1 MSINNL
7 KEHTQLFTYLYTDEE
22 LNSFIDEVL
31 SNIKREQNSKIND
44 EIDEFDKLILKD
56 LTNRE
61 ISFEQFVSNYT
72 KQLLKDSKKNANEK
86 IYILSK
92 IISVSD
98 IGLEDEEIEKIL
110 EDNSRLKDLIT
121 SLNSE
126 EKEQILDLCVNMTPF
141 FEFFKAE
148 EEEQV
153 NDISDEYPLDDQT
166 KLYFNEIAKI
176 PLLTA
181 EEEIEYARKAKNGD
195 EEAKEKLIESNLRLV
210 ASIAKKYI
218 RNGIQYLDLIQ
229 DGNIGLMKAVE
240 KFDPE
245 RGFKFST
252 YATWWIRQSITRSI
266 ADKMNNIRKPVHLVE
281 KNNKI
286 NKAKG
291 ELEQILGRIPTI
303 EEISKE
309 TGFSESELIRIEET
323 FQEMISLDTYIGEDK
338 DSTIGDF
345 IPDEENMTPEDKAT
359 FESLKEELEKSIDEL
374 SPREGKIIRQRYGF
388 YGETPKTLEEIGN
401 ELGITRERVRQIE
414 NKAMRKLEKNIKIKH
429 LNKND
434 DGYENVTMY
443 IDKDLPLKRIL
454 LKVYYEEA
462 IPYICKTLPENI
474 IAKLKFY
481 YGENFEQAFNSTNQ
495 EAYDLIESYVQ
506 TILSKEFRGL
516 IEKKA
521 GPNVIRAINPPPK
534 PKPFEG
540 IKYEGIQQKKVT
552 NFDFRKMPMSYKI
565 NAISPFIELDNSLTS
580 SKEQDEKKMKKTT
593 HQ

>member
-1 MSINNL
+1 MGENSL
-7 KEHTQLFTYLYTDEE
+7 RKYAQLFTYLYTDEE
-22 LNSFIDEVL
+22 LNFFINKVL
-31 SNIKREQNSKIND
+31 SNSERIQSSRIND

-72 KQLLKDSKKNANEK
+72 KQLLKDRKKNANEK

-98 IGLEDEEIEKIL
+98 IGLESEEIEKIL
-110 EDNSRLKDLIT
+110 EDNSSLKDLIT

-141 FEFFKAE
+141 FEFFKVE

-176 PLLTA
+176 PLLTT

-218 RNGIQYLDLIQ
+218 RNGTQYLDLIQ

-266 ADKMNNIRKPVHLVE
+266 ADKMNNIRRPVHLVE

-286 NKAKG
+286 NKAKR

-323 FQEMISLDTYIGEDK
+323 FQEMISLDTYIGEDN

-345 IPDEENMTPEDKAT
+345 IPDKEHMTPEEKAE
-359 FESLKEELEKSIDEL
+359 FESLEKEIEKSLDEL
-374 SPREGKIIRQRYGF
+374 SPRERYIIRQRFGIN
-388 YGETPKTLEEIGN
+388 EESSKTLEEIGTH
-401 ELGITRERVRQIE
+401 LGITRERVRQLETSSI
-414 NKAMRKLEKNIKIKH
+414 RKLKRNKKIKH
-429 LNKND
+429 LDENADEHKNI
-434 DGYENVTMY
+434 TMY
-443 IDKDLPLKRIL
+443 IDRSLSLKSIL
-454 LKVYYEEA
+454 SRFYYDEA
-462 IPYICKTLPENI
+462 IPYINKIFPQSI
-474 IAKLKFY
+474 MSQFKFY
-481 YGENFEQAFNSTNQ
+481 YGENLDQPFNSNN
-495 EAYDLIESYVQ
+495 EKAYELIEFYIQ
-506 TILSKEFRGL
+506 TIISKEFREE
-516 IEKKA
+516 IEKQA
-521 GPNVIRAINPPPK
+521 GPSVIKKAVNEPQK

-540 IKYEGIQQKKVT
+540 IQQPKVT
-552 NFDFRKMPMSYKI
+552 NLDFRKMPMSFKI
-565 NAISPFIELDNSLTS
+565 NAIGFSPVIELDNNLTS
-580 SKEQDEKKMKKTT
+580 SNEQNGVKKMEKTT